1 MVPGFWNRLPRHGGL
16 GAIGRVGIFAS
27 ALVLAP
33 AACRDRS
40 DTIRVERMTR
50 ESAREA
56 AAQDFVLEPLRG
68 TSAVIYSPPPD
79 LSQPRITVPA
89 PDTVV
94 QRQEPSRQAETARP

>member
-1 MVPGFWNRLPRHGGL
+1 MVLGFWNLMARHGRL
-16 GAIGRVGIFAS
+16 WAIGRAGVIAS
-27 ALVLAP
+27 ALGLAP

-50 ESAREA
+50 ERAREA